1 MLMYILT
8 IVIASIIIA
17 VLNIVL
23 GSYAFDLSALWV
35 CCAVVLSVIAEIAI
49 DGVFAII
56 IQNWLPEKW
65 FSSDRRWTR
74 VGQRER
80 NFYEKIKIRSWKDKV
95 LELGALGGFR
105 KNKIK
110 DPNSSEYL
118 NKFIIES
125 NKGVII
131 HIVCVFVGI
140 FVIFVLPLKY
150 ALRIGLPVIVVN
162 ALLNILPTFILRYNM
177 PKLLVAYQRA
187 KKKEQIK

>member
-110 DPNSSEYL
+110 
-118 NKFIIES
+118 
-125 NKGVII
+125 GV
-131 HIVCVFVGI
+131 
-140 FVIFVLPLKY
+140 
-150 ALRIGLPVIVVN
+150 
-162 ALLNILPTFILRYNM
+162 
-177 PKLLVAYQRA
+177 
-187 KKKEQIK
+187 